1 MVPNP
6 KSKIFANEYN
16 IFGEKHLFQVVKA
29 IVDLNVWV
37 QQEMIFWVVGLGHFV
52 LVGEAIYISN

>member
-1 MVPNP
+1 M
-6 KSKIFANEYN
+6 FANEYN

-37 QQEMIFWVVGLGHFV
+37 AKNVFWVVGLGHFV